1 MRAIRQFLD
10 GLKQRLGVSQGFRKP
25 SHIPQTPTDQK
36 NAPRGGFFGSLRT
49 KFLLAFLLMIGLTGV
64 LGALTWVN
72 QNKAQDKVNELLNR
86 EFRFAKLSLEIGNIL
101 RTAQG
106 LQKDYLL
113 HYETIGLEQA
123 RSLYLKKFDVAVEQI
138 GKSADDIKAMT
149 DDQRDKKA
157 AGDIKQTI
165 GEYQN
170 LFHEVVTLLHN
181 REGFKGLL
189 RSHIYYFDDDFR
201 SPRLNQLK
209 VLILRAQQHEKDYF
223 IHTDPASVQAVEDVL
238 DTFKSQVGKARLGA
252 SQKFALVAKAEAY
265 RGAFRHLVKVG
276 MSVQERQRTFQS
288 KVESVESLVNRM
300 AQESSAREIT
310 AQQELKNI
318 GLQVQFIGIVGAVVV
333 LAVGLFLAMFLSTNL
348 TKPLLHLKGVMEQ
361 IVDGDYSVRAQVRVD
376 DEVGAM
382 TVSLNTML
390 DKVLSLVQSQ
400 EERDVMQ
407 ESIMKLLEEVSDVAE
422 GDLTVE
428 AEVTED
434 MTGAIADSFN
444 YMIHQLRKIVTN
456 VQEAT
461 LLVSSSANEIQ
472 ATAEHLAEGST
483 SQATQIVESSAALD
497 EMAVSIQQ
505 VSKNAALSATVAEQ
519 ALANAKQGTAAVQN
533 TIGAMQR
540 MRNQVEGM
548 AARIR
553 SLGDQSQEIG
563 EIVTLIGDIADRTSV
578 LALNASIEA
587 ALAGEE
593 GQGFAVVA
601 REVERLAERSVDA
614 TQQIRDLVSAMQT
627 ETHVV
632 VAVIE
637 ESAKEVAQSAEVAD
651 RAEQALAAIESVS
664 TRLAEVIQAISL
676 AAQQQARGSESLS
689 NAMSDISE
697 GTQQTAT
704 VVKQSAVSISQL
716 ASLAD
721 ELRDSVSTFKLPGA
735 SAPRGLKV

>member
-1 MRAIRQFLD
+1 MRAMTQFFN
-10 GLKQRLGVSQGFRKP
+10 GLKQRLAVFQGSRKP
-25 SHIPQTPTDQK
+25 SHIPQTLIGQK
-36 NAPRGGFFGSLRT
+36 HAPRGGFHGSLRT

-72 QNKAQDKVNELLNR
+72 QNKAQDKINELLNR
-86 EFRFAKLSLEIGNIL
+86 EFRFAILNLEIGNTL

-113 HYETIGLEQA
+113 HYKTIGLEQA
-123 RSLYLKKFDVAVEQI
+123 RSLYLTKFDAAVEQI
-138 GKSADDIKAMT
+138 GKKADDIKAIA
-149 DDQRDKKA
+149 DDQRDMNA
-157 AGDIKQTI
+157 SEAIKQTI
-165 GEYQN
+165 GEYQK
-170 LFHEVVTLLHN
+170 LFQGVVTLLHN

-189 RSHIYYFDDDFR
+189 RSHIYYFDDDLR
-201 SPRLNQLK
+201 SPRLNQLN
-209 VLILRAQQHEKDYF
+209 VLLLRMQQHEKDYF
-223 IHTDPASVQAVEDVL
+223 IRADLASAQAVNDVL
-238 DTFKSQVGKARLGA
+238 DTFKTQVGKARLGA

-265 RGAFRHLVKVG
+265 RGAFSHLVKAG
-276 MSVQERQRTFQS
+276 TAVQERQREFHS
-288 KVESVESLVNRM
+288 KVQSVESLVDRM
-300 AQESSAREIT
+300 TRESSRREAT
-310 AQQELKNI
+310 AQQELGNI
-318 GLQVQFIGIVGAVVV
+318 GRQAQLIGTIGAVTVV
-333 LAVGLFLAMFLSTNL
+333 GVGMFLALFLSTNL
-348 TKPLLHLKGVMEQ
+348 TKPLLHLKRVMEQ
-361 IVDGDYSVRAQVRVD
+361 IVDGDYSVRAQVQAN

-382 TVSLNTML
+382 TVSLNLML
-390 DKVLSLVQSQ
+390 DKVLSLFQSQ
-400 EERDVMQ
+400 EERDVIQ
-407 ESIMKLLEEVSDVAE
+407 ASIMKLLEEVSEVAE

-456 VQEAT
+456 VQEAS

-472 ATAEHLAEGST
+472 ATAEHLAEGSV

-505 VSKNAALSATVAEQ
+505 VSEHAALSATVAEQ
-519 ALANAKQGTAAVQN
+519 ALANAKQGTEAVQN
-533 TIGAMQR
+533 TIEAMQS
-540 MRNQVEGM
+540 MQNQVESM
-548 AARIR
+548 TSRIR
-553 SLGDQSQEIG
+553 SLDDHSQQIG

-627 ETHVV
+627 ETDVV
-632 VAVIE
+632 VTVIG
-637 ESAKEVAQSAEVAD
+637 ESAQEVARSAEVAD
-651 RAEQALAAIESVS
+651 RAGQALAGIESVS
-664 TRLAEVIQAISL
+664 TRLAELIQAISL

-689 NAMSDISE
+689 SAMGDISE
-697 GTQQTAT
+697 VTQKTAT
-704 VVKQSAVSISQL
+704 GVKQSAVSISQL
-716 ASLAD
+716 ATLAD

-735 SAPRGLKV
+735 PAPHGLKV

>member
-1 MRAIRQFLD
+1 
-10 GLKQRLGVSQGFRKP
+10 
-25 SHIPQTPTDQK
+25 
-36 NAPRGGFFGSLRT
+36 
-49 KFLLAFLLMIGLTGV
+49 
-64 LGALTWVN
+64 
-72 QNKAQDKVNELLNR
+72 
-86 EFRFAKLSLEIGNIL
+86 
-101 RTAQG
+101 
-106 LQKDYLL
+106 
-113 HYETIGLEQA
+113 
-123 RSLYLKKFDVAVEQI
+123 
-138 GKSADDIKAMT
+138 
-149 DDQRDKKA
+149 
-157 AGDIKQTI
+157 
-165 GEYQN
+165 
-170 LFHEVVTLLHN
+170 
-181 REGFKGLL
+181 
-189 RSHIYYFDDDFR
+189 
-201 SPRLNQLK
+201 
-209 VLILRAQQHEKDYF
+209 
-223 IHTDPASVQAVEDVL
+223 
-238 DTFKSQVGKARLGA
+238 
-252 SQKFALVAKAEAY
+252 
-265 RGAFRHLVKVG
+265 
-276 MSVQERQRTFQS
+276 
-288 KVESVESLVNRM
+288 
-300 AQESSAREIT
+300 
-310 AQQELKNI
+310 
-318 GLQVQFIGIVGAVVV
+318 
-333 LAVGLFLAMFLSTNL
+333 
-348 TKPLLHLKGVMEQ
+348 MEQ
-361 IVDGDYSVRAQVRVD
+361 IVDGDYAVRAQVKVD

-444 YMIHQLRKIVTN
+444 YMIHQLRRIVTN

-505 VSKNAALSATVAEQ
+505 VSENAALSATVAEQ
-519 ALANAKQGTAAVQN
+519 ALANAKQGTEAVQN
-533 TIGAMQR
+533 TIEAMQR

-548 AARIR
+548 TLRIR
-553 SLGDQSQEIG
+553 SLGDHSQQIG
-563 EIVTLIGDIADRTSV
+563 EIVTLIADIADRTSV

-601 REVERLAERSVDA
+601 REVERLAERSVNA

-632 VAVIE
+632 VTVIE
-637 ESAKEVAQSAEVAD
+637 ESAQEVAQSAEVAD

-664 TRLAEVIQAISL
+664 TRLAEIIQAISL

-697 GTQQTAT
+697 VTQLTAEG
-704 VVKQSAVSISQL
+704 VKQSAVSISQL
-716 ASLAD
+716 ADLAD
-721 ELRDSVSTFKLPGA
+721 ELRDSVSTFKLPST

>member
-1 MRAIRQFLD
+1 MTQFLD
-10 GLKQRLGVSQGFRKP
+10 GLKQRLAAFQGFRKP
-25 SHIPQTPTDQK
+25 SRIPQTPRDQK
-36 NAPRGGFFGSLRT
+36 SAPRSGFLGSLRT
-49 KFLLAFLLMIGLTGV
+49 KFLLAFFLMIGLTGV

-86 EFRFAKLSLEIGNIL
+86 EFRFAKLSLEIGNML
-101 RTAQG
+101 RRAQG

-113 HYETIGLEQA
+113 YYQTIGLEQA
-123 RSLYLKKFDVAVEQI
+123 RSLYLTKFDAAVDQV
-138 GKSADDIKAMT
+138 GKKTDDIKAIA
-149 DDQRDKKA
+149 DDQRDQND
-157 AGDIKQTI
+157 AGAIKQTI
-165 GEYQN
+165 GEYQK

-189 RSHIYYFDDDFR
+189 RSHIYYLDDDLR
-201 SPRLNQLK
+201 SPRLDRLK
-209 VLILRAQQHEKDYF
+209 VLLLRVQQHEKDYF
-223 IHTDPASVQAVEDVL
+223 LSADPSSAQAMDDVL
-238 DTFKSQVGKARLGA
+238 DTFKTEVGNTRFGA

-265 RGAFRHLVKVG
+265 RGAFKHSVKAG
-276 MSVQERQRTFQS
+276 MAVQERQRLFRS
-288 KVESVESLVNRM
+288 KVRSVESLVDRM
-300 AQESSAREIT
+300 TRESSTREAL
-310 AQQELKNI
+310 AQQELTNI
-318 GLQVQFIGIVGAVVV
+318 GLQVQLIGIIGTVVV
-333 LAVGLFLAMFLSTNL
+333 LGVGMFLALFLSTNL

-361 IVDGDYSVRAQVRVD
+361 IVAGNYSVRAQVQAD

-407 ESIMKLLEEVSDVAE
+407 ASIMKLLEEVSDVAE

-444 YMIHQLRKIVTN
+444 YMIHQLCKIVTN

-472 ATAEHLAEGST
+472 ATAEHLADGST

-497 EMAVSIQQ
+497 EMVASIHQ
-505 VSKNAALSATVAEQ
+505 VSENATLSATVAEQ
-519 ALANAKQGTAAVQN
+519 ALANAKQGTEAVQN
-533 TIGAMQR
+533 TIEAMQR
-540 MRNQVEGM
+540 MQNQVESM
-548 AARIR
+548 TSRIR
-553 SLGDQSQEIG
+553 SLDDHSQQIG

-614 TQQIRDLVSAMQT
+614 TQQIRDLVGAMQT
-627 ETHVV
+627 ETDVV
-632 VAVIE
+632 VTVIE
-637 ESAKEVAQSAEVAD
+637 ESAQEVMRSAEVAD
-651 RAEQALAAIESVS
+651 RAEQALAGIESVS
-664 TRLAEVIQAISL
+664 TRLAELIQAISL

-689 NAMSDISE
+689 SAMGDISE
-697 GTQQTAT
+697 VTQQTAT
-704 VVKQSAVSISQL
+704 GVKQSAVSISQL
-716 ASLAD
+716 ATLAE

-735 SAPRGLKV
+735 PAPHSLKG